1 LLTITED
8 QLTDPAFSLIHLLVR
23 IIGILMTTEGQEL
36 SLTDRDSKF
45 YIRTGNLDDARTIL
59 DIRRDVITENKYLIS
74 LPDEFDQTLE
84 KQRTRIQKISENNRD
99 TLIVAEKDEK
109 VIGFIVFES
118 PNRKRLFHTGS
129 FETMIHRDH
138 RGIGIGKILIG
149 ELLTWAEKNPLI
161 EKVCLGVFSTNKRAI
176 SLYKSM
182 GFVEEGRKNK
192 EIKISENEY
201 ADDILM
207 CKFV

>member
-1 LLTITED
+1 
-8 QLTDPAFSLIHLLVR
+8 
-23 IIGILMTTEGQEL
+23 MTTEGQEL

-45 YIRTGNLDDARTIL
+45 YIRTGNLDDARSIL

-118 PNRKRLFHTGS
+118 RNRKRLFHTGS

-138 RGIGIGKILIG
+138 RGIGIGKILIS

-161 EKVCLGVFSTNKRAI
+161 EKVSLGVFSTNKRAI

-207 CKFV
+207 YKFV

>member
-1 LLTITED
+1 MS
-8 QLTDPAFSLIHLLVR
+8 Q
-23 IIGILMTTEGQEL
+23 
-36 SLTDRDSKF
+36 TDRDSNF
-45 YIRTGNLDDARTIL
+45 YIRTGNLDDAKSIL

-74 LPDEFDQTLE
+74 LPDEFNQTVE
-84 KQRTRIQKISENNRD
+84 KQRTWIRKILGNNRE

-129 FETMIHRDH
+129 FETMIHRDY
-138 RGIGIGKILIG
+138 RGIGIGKILIS
-149 ELLTWAEKNPLI
+149 ELLTWAEKNPVI
-161 EKVCLGVFSTNKRAI
+161 EKVSLGVLSTNERAI
-176 SLYKSM
+176 SLYKNM
-182 GFVEEGRKNK
+182 GFVEEGRKNN

-207 CKFV
+207 YKFV